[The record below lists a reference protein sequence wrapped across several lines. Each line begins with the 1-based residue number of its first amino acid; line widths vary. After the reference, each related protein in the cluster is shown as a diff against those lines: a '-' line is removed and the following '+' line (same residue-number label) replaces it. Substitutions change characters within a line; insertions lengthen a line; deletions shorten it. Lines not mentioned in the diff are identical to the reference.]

1 MIEMTLLGDFYK
13 CPKLNVKRQI
23 WRLKMDDTKKFAVIL
38 SGCGNKDGAEI
49 HESVMTLWAIH
60 KHGAQYQCFAPDIE
74 QHHVLNFITGSE
86 MNENRNVLVES
97 ARIAR
102 GDIKDLK
109 AYKADDYDGLIMPGG
124 LGVAKNLSSF
134 AFDGPDCSVNE
145 DVIRA
150 VRETAALKKPIGAL
164 CIAPAIVAKILGDVL
179 VTIGHDT
186 TTTAAIARMGARHEQ
201 TTHGG
206 ITIDKENRVVT
217 TPCYMLEARVDQIG
231 EGAENLIKAVIE
243 MV

>member
-1 MIEMTLLGDFYK
+1 MPDK
-13 CPKLNVKRQI
+13 
-23 WRLKMDDTKKFAVIL
+23 KKFAVIL

-60 KHGAQYQCFAPDIE
+60 KHGAEYQCFAPDIP
-74 QHHVLNFITGSE
+74 QHHVLNFITGAE
-86 MNENRNVLVES
+86 MNEKRNVLAES

-102 GDIKDLK
+102 GNIRDLK
-109 AYKADDYDGLIMPGG
+109 TYKAEEYNGLIMPGG
-124 LGVAKNLSSF
+124 LGVAKNLSTY

-179 VTIGHDT
+179 VTIGQDSG
-186 TTTAAIARMGARHEQ
+186 TAAAISRMGARHEQ
-201 TTHGG
+201 TTHGE
-206 ITIDKENRVVT
+206 ITIDRKHRVVT
-217 TPCYMLEARVDQIG
+217 TPCYMLDARVDQIG
-231 EGAENLIKAVIE
+231 EGAEKLVKAVIE